1 MSRHNE
7 NDKVLIIVKKKEF
20 SRTNTTIQN
29 RSIRLNEHAFFNFN
43 IIFMMK
49 YANSSKYGVLFQ
61 IRRWSQ
67 ILHSFD
73 DLG

>member
-1 MSRHNE
+1 MSRYNE

-49 YANSSKYGVLFQ
+49 THQSMECYFK
-61 IRRWSQ
+61 
-67 ILHSFD
+67 
-73 DLG
+73 LGDGHRLYSLSMI

>member
-1 MSRHNE
+1 MSRYNE

-49 YANSSKYGVLFQ
+49 ICKLIKV
-61 IRRWSQ
+61 WSV
-67 ILHSFD
+67 ISN
-73 DLG
+73 